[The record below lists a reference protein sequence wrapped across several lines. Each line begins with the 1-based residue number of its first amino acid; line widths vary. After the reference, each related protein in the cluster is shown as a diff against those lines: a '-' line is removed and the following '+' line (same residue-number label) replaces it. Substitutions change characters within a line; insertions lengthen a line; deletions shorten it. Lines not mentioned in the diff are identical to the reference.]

1 MSEEAGVAAARPRTL
16 LICHHDDPLTRE
28 SMERWLA
35 SFTDL
40 AGIVVIEEPTS
51 RVRRR
56 IRRELERV
64 GALRFLDVLAWRA
77 YARLVL
83 GARDRAWE
91 AAALERVR
99 QRFPAAP
106 AATPV
111 FHTQSPNTEATQ
123 AFIER
128 QRPDFAIAR
137 CKTLLRKSVFSVPP
151 HGTWVMHPGICPE
164 YRNAHGCFWALA
176 RGDHER
182 VGMTL
187 LKIDDGVDTG
197 PVYGYYSYEID
208 EAAETPAMINHE
220 VVLANLDTLRETFLA
235 IHAGTAR
242 PIDTRGRASGVWGQP
257 WLSRYLRWK
266 WRARRR
272 K

>member
-1 MSEEAGVAAARPRTL
+1 
-16 LICHHDDPLTRE
+16 
-28 SMERWLA
+28 MERWLA

-40 AGIVVIEEPTS
+40 AGVVVIEEPAA

-56 IRRELERV
+56 VRRELQRV
-64 GALRFLDVLAWRA
+64 GPLRFLDVLAWRA

-91 AAALERVR
+91 AAALTRVR
-99 QRFPAAP
+99 AAYPAAP

-111 FHTQSPNTEATQ
+111 FHTQSPNTDATQ

-128 QRPDFAIAR
+128 QRPDFAVAR
-137 CKTLLRKSVFSVPP
+137 CKTLLRSSIFSIPP

-176 RGDHER
+176 RGDSER

-187 LKIDDGVDTG
+187 LKIDEGVDTG
-197 PVYGYYSYEID
+197 PVYGYFRYAID
-208 EAAETPAMINHE
+208 EAAETPAMINHQ
-220 VVLANLDTLRETFLA
+220 VVLANLDALRAAFESIT
-235 IHAGTAR
+235 AGTAR
-242 PIDTRGRASGVWGQP
+242 PLDTRGRESGTWGQP

-266 WRARRR
+266 WRARRNA
-272 K
+272 